1 METKQSGK
9 IVDDKTE
16 TFILVLTFPLTSS
29 VAFYESLDSSAF
41 YFITYLCRMVEVLD
55 QTL

>member
-1 METKQSGK
+1 METKQSRK
-9 IVDDKTE
+9 IDDKTE

-41 YFITYLCRMVEVLD
+41 YFTTYLCRMVEVLD
-55 QTL
+55 QML